1 MRYFGTDGIRG
12 VANEELTPELAMRAG
27 RAAAHALIDRADA
40 SQPIVVG
47 RDTRLSGPML
57 ESALMAGIAS
67 VGRHAISVGVLPTPA
82 IACIVRATGAA
93 AGAMISASH
102 NPIADN
108 GIKFFGADGFKL
120 SDAVE
125 AAIEAVMERDE
136 FERPT
141 GVGIGQITTAQNLGK
156 HYYAL
161 LEGLGV
167 DLHGI
172 EVVVDAAYGAAYAVA
187 PHALRN
193 SGAIVHELHCEH
205 DGARIN
211 VHCGA
216 THLEPLREAVTA
228 LHASGK
234 KHVVGVAFDGDADR
248 ALFID
253 ERGATV
259 TGDHILYA
267 LALAA
272 RAHHEVR
279 ADRVVG
285 TVMSNI
291 GLERALTAQG
301 IALDRTAVGDRYLL
315 ARMRESGAFLG
326 AEQSGHVIDLRSNTT
341 GDGTMT
347 AFAILGEM
355 ARSRQ
360 RLADLVAAV
369 VEAPQVLQN
378 VRVHSKAS
386 AQHQGVLEAID
397 RVERSLA
404 GRGRILVRPSGTEPL
419 VRVMV
424 EGDDHEEI
432 LRAAAEVSAA
442 IAKVE
447 QEIER
452 GRPTTHAG

>member
-12 VANEELTPELAMRAG
+12 IANDELTPELAMRAG
-27 RAAAHALIDRADA
+27 RAAAHALIDRSEA
-40 SQPIVVG
+40 SLPIVVG

-57 ESALMAGIAS
+57 EAALMAGIAS

-82 IACIVRATGAA
+82 VACIVRATGAA

-108 GIKFFGADGFKL
+108 GIKFFGPDGFKL

-125 AAIEAVMERDE
+125 AAIEAAMERDE

-161 LEGLGV
+161 LEGLGA
-167 DLHGI
+167 DLRGI

-187 PHALRN
+187 PYALRKA
-193 SGAIVHELHCEH
+193 GATVHELHCEH

-216 THLEPLREAVTA
+216 THLEPLREAVRA

-253 ERGATV
+253 ENGATV

-272 RAHHEVR
+272 RAQHEMR

-291 GLERALTAQG
+291 GLERALHAQG
-301 IALDRTAVGDRYLL
+301 IALDRTAVGDRYVL

-326 AEQSGHVIDLRSNTT
+326 AEQSGHVIDLRNNTT

-347 AFAILGEM
+347 AFAVLGEM

-386 AQHQGVLEAID
+386 AQHREVLQAID

-424 EGDDHEEI
+424 EGDDHDEI
-432 LRAAAEVSAA
+432 LQAASEISAA
-442 IAKVE
+442 IAEVE
-447 QEIER
+447 KEIER
-452 GRPTTHAG
+452 ARPTTHAG